1 MNIPIAP
8 RIEIGP
14 TFFFTEDKEAKLFV
28 KMEGIPEWV
37 EVKRPNPIDFKG
49 SWDEVLLK
57 IYVTE
62 NGFVYYV
69 DDNEPLQV
77 YFSRKK
83 YLYGF
88 VGDVKRYH
96 VHRLIANA
104 FIPNPDPKTKDQVNH
119 KDGVK
124 TNNHYKNLEW
134 VSCQENVQ
142 HAIAT
147 GLIQRK
153 FTEEEIHTIR
163 TKYRHTTQQQIA
175 DEYDISISL
184 VNQILHGN
192 AYGDIS
198 HSKPRINKTAAGENN
213 PHAKFTLDQVQT
225 IRSMYPK
232 LSMDELGRRY
242 GVDASCIGNM
252 IKNKTYYDP
261 TYVTP
266 STERIGSQHHHA
278 KVNMNQVNQ
287 IRKLAS
293 TTTHEKLAEQFG
305 LSRTAI
311 TRIVLNQAYID
322 PDYTPPE
329 KKNQSGENSGKSKVT
344 WEQVQEIR
352 EKFKT
357 MTLKQIAI
365 EYEISA
371 STVASIVQNKTYYD
385 PTYIPTK
392 KI

>member
-153 FTEEEIHTIR
+153 FTEDEIHTIR
-163 TKYRHTTQQQIA
+163 AKYPRMTQQQIA
-175 DEYDISISL
+175 DEYNISIAL
-184 VNQILHGN
+184 VNQIVNGN

-198 HSKPRINKTAAGENN
+198 YTKPVINKTASGENN
-213 PHAKFTLDQVQT
+213 PHAKFTRDQVKL
-225 IRSMYPK
+225 IRSMYPQ

-242 GVDASCIGNM
+242 NVDATCIGNM
-252 IKNKTYYDP
+252 IKNKTYHDP
-261 TYVTP
+261 TYIPP
-266 STERIGSQHHHA
+266 STERIGSQHHLA
-278 KVNMNQVNQ
+278 KATPVQVAE
-287 IRKLAS
+287 IRRLAP
-293 TTTHEKLAEQFG
+293 TTTHEKLAKQFG
-305 LSRTAI
+305 LSRSAV
-311 TRIVLNQAYID
+311 TRIIHNQAYVD
-322 PDYTPPE
+322 PNYKPV
-329 KKNQSGENSGKSKVT
+329 KKE
-344 WEQVQEIR
+344 
-352 EKFKT
+352 
-357 MTLKQIAI
+357 
-365 EYEISA
+365 
-371 STVASIVQNKTYYD
+371 
-385 PTYIPTK
+385 
-392 KI
+392 